1 MSNNTMKIKKQN
13 EPLSSLTHL
22 IGAVLSV
29 AGLVLMIIFAATKG
43 AAVHVVGVSVFGAS
57 LIILYTTSTLYHFFQ
72 QDTKVK
78 TVFQRL
84 DHAMIYFLI
93 AGSYTPITLLMPQ
106 RVWGWSIF
114 GVVWAIALGGI
125 IMKSFGIKMT
135 GWLSVVM
142 YIVMGWMILIAIH
155 PLAQWLAP
163 GALKWLFIG
172 GVMYT
177 AGCLFYALDKYVPR
191 TRWFGMHEIFHVFVL
206 AGSFSHFWMM
216 IRYIL

>member
-1 MSNNTMKIKKQN
+1 MKKQN

-22 IGAVLSV
+22 IGAGLSV
-29 AGLVLMIIFAATKG
+29 AGLVLMIVFAAMHGT
-43 AAVHVVGVSVFGAS
+43 AMHVVGAVIFGVS
-57 LIILYTTSTLYHFFQ
+57 LIFLYTTSTLYHFFPQ
-72 QDTKVK
+72 ETKVK

-106 RVWGWSIF
+106 RTWGWSIF
-114 GVVWAIALGGI
+114 GVVWAIAAAGI
-125 IMKSFGIKMT
+125 VMKSMGKKMS

-142 YIVMGWMILIAIH
+142 YITMGWLIIIAIR
-155 PLAQWLAP
+155 PLAEWLSA
-163 GALKWLFIG
+163 GALTWLFIG

-177 AGCLFYALDKYVPR
+177 AGCIFYALDKYVPR
-191 TRWFGMHEIFHVFVL
+191 TRWFGMHEIFHVFVI

-216 IRYIL
+216 IKYIL